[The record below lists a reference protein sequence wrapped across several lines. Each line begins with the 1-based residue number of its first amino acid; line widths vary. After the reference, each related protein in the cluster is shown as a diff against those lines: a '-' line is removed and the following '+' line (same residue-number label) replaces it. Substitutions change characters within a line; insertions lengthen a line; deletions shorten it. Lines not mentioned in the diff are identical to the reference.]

1 MKFNAVSASPLLLAS
16 ATAARVAVAIN
27 PSPTPHPEPLTY
39 ISQDGPL
46 HRPHKDY
53 CCFTLGSF
61 DPSTGRYPLSPF
73 DGSVGES
80 LVDGSRLGQGPFC
93 FNHTTGIVQDTNGAH
108 CIFDEASHK
117 FHCCD
122 NCTGKTNFRLNIHHQ
137 QGSASATIV
146 ARNDVDAQCS
156 MEPHS
161 CPPPWHRALKWCQQH
176 PNSDRCPWLPWTL
189 SSHNIKSD
197 NGDALRFGIGFI
209 LDQLCGWLPGTC
221 PVTSNIKDVVP
232 RLELRRT
239 IQGFQDILDLACEV
253 ADPLCPFIPL
263 VMDAVLSIL
272 EALSDISRLGQAAR
286 AYVDTNN
293 SIDMR
298 ALSRS
303 LRTAH
308 TEIGS
313 AGQSNMENASE
324 MTPEEAIEWLRGRL
338 NAICE
343 KNFPVLC
350 QYVPN
355 VLGFIRKILESTDE
369 DCEALSHAAQA
380 MLSGLR

>member
-16 ATAARVAVAIN
+16 ATAARVAVSIN
-27 PSPTPHPEPLTY
+27 PSSTPHPEPLTTF
-39 ISQDGPL
+39 SPNAPP
-46 HRPHKDY
+46 HRPQKDY

-61 DPSTGRYPLSPF
+61 DPSTGRYPLSLL

-80 LVDGSRLGQGPFC
+80 LVDGSRLDQGPFC

-108 CIFDEASHK
+108 CIFDEATHK

-122 NCTGKTNFRLNIHHQ
+122 NCTGKSNFRLNIHHQ
-137 QGSASATIV
+137 QGSAFATIL
-146 ARNDVDAQCS
+146 ARSDVDAQS
-156 MEPHS
+156 SVEPHS

-189 SSHNIKSD
+189 SSQTIKSD
-197 NGDALRFGIGFI
+197 NGHALRFGIGFI
-209 LDQLCGWLPGTC
+209 LDHLCAWLPGTC

-232 RLELRRT
+232 KLELRRT

-263 VMDAVLSIL
+263 VMDSVLSIL
-272 EALSDISRLGQAAR
+272 EALSDISRLGQAVR
-286 AYVDTNN
+286 TYVDANN
-293 SIDMR
+293 NIDLR

-308 TEIGS
+308 IEIGS
-313 AGQSNMENASE
+313 AGQSSMENASE

-350 QYVPN
+350 QYVPS

-369 DCEALSHAAQA
+369 DCEALSHATQA
-380 MLSGLR
+380 MLSVLK

>member
-1 MKFNAVSASPLLLAS
+1 MKLNAVSASPLLLAS
-16 ATAARVAVAIN
+16 ATAARVAVSIN
-27 PSPTPHPEPLTY
+27 PSSSIPHPVPLTAF
-39 ISQDGPL
+39 SQDDPL
-46 HRPHKDY
+46 HRPQKDH

-61 DPSTGRYPLSPF
+61 DPSTGRYPLSLL

-80 LVDGSRLGQGPFC
+80 LVDDSRLGQGPFC

-117 FHCCD
+117 FHCCH

-137 QGSASATIV
+137 QGGAFATI
-146 ARNDVDAQCS
+146 AAQTDVDAQCS
-156 MEPHS
+156 VEPHS
-161 CPPPWHRALKWCQQH
+161 CLPPWHRALKWCQQH
-176 PNSDRCPWLPWTL
+176 PNSDKCPWLPWTL
-189 SSHNIKSD
+189 SSQTIKSD
-197 NGDALRFGIGFI
+197 NGNALRFGIGYI
-209 LDQLCGWLPGTC
+209 LDALCGLLPDTC
-221 PVTSNIKDVVP
+221 PVTSQIKDVVP

-239 IQGFQDILDLACEV
+239 IQGFQDILGLASEV
-253 ADPLCPFIPL
+253 ADPLCPFIPFT
-263 VMDAVLSIL
+263 MDAVLSIL
-272 EALSDISRLGQAAR
+272 EALSDISRLGQVVR
-286 AYVDTNN
+286 AYVGTNG
-293 SIDMR
+293 IDVR
-298 ALSRS
+298 ALSGS

-308 TEIGS
+308 IETRS
-313 AGQSNMENASE
+313 AGRSTMENASK

-338 NAICE
+338 NDICE

-380 MLSGLR
+380 MLAGLK